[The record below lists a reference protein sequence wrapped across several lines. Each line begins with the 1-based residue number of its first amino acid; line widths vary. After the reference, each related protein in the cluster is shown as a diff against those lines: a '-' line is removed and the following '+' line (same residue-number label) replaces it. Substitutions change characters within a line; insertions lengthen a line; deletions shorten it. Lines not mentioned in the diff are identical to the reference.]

1 MSLITDSDAV
11 AAFCARQKGAEFV
24 TIDTEFMRERTY
36 WPILCVVQV
45 AGPGEAIAIDA
56 LAEGI
61 DLKPLLALMSDP
73 STLKVFHA
81 ARQDLE
87 IFFQLSGEVPHPIFD
102 TQVAGMV
109 CGFGDAASY
118 ETLVKRLAGASLD
131 KASRFTDWAHRPL
144 TERQINYALAD
155 VVHLRTVYDR
165 LQHLLAENGRTAW
178 FAEEMGD
185 LVDPAIYRSDPHQA
199 WRRFRIRGRA
209 DRKFLGVLR
218 ALAAWREQAA
228 QQRDLPRGRIMRDE
242 AVLEIASHAPKTIEA
257 LARTRSLGKGVAE
270 GKLGKEILAAIADGL
285 ADPDPPPAVPAKAEA
300 PPGIG
305 PLIELLRV
313 LLKQRCEDFQV
324 AQKLVAS
331 ADDLEAIAADDNAP
345 VRALSGWRRDVFGN
359 DALALKH
366 GRLALTAGN
375 NKIELVPLPERRDE
389 AKRARASG

>member
-56 LAEGI
+56 LAEDI
-61 DLKPLLALMSDP
+61 DLKPLLALVSDP
-73 STLKVFHA
+73 QTLKVFHA

-102 TQVAGMV
+102 TQVAAMV
-109 CGFGDAASY
+109 CGFGDAVSY

-144 TERQINYALAD
+144 TERQIKYALAD

-165 LQHLLAENGRTAW
+165 LQHVLAENGRAGGLE
-178 FAEEMGD
+178 EEMAD
-185 LVDPAIYRSDPHQA
+185 PVDPAIYRGEPAEA

-209 DRKFLGVLR
+209 DRRFLGVLR
-218 ALAAWREQAA
+218 ALAAWREKAA

-242 AVLEIASHAPKTIEA
+242 AVLEIAAHAPKTIET
-257 LARTRSLGKGVAE
+257 LARTRSLGKGIAE
-270 GKLGKEILAAIADGL
+270 GKLGRDILAAVAAGL
-285 ADPDPPPAVPAKAEA
+285 DDPEPPPAIPAKAEA

-313 LLKQRCEDFQV
+313 LLKQRCEHFQV

-331 ADDLEAIAADDNAP
+331 SDDLEAIATDDNAP

-366 GRLALTAGN
+366 GRLALTAGRN
-375 NKIELVPLPERRDE
+375 RIELVPLPERGE
-389 AKRARASG
+389 PATRARA

>member
-1 MSLITDSDAV
+1 MSLITDSAAV
-11 AAFCARQKGAEFV
+11 AAFCARQKGAQFV
-24 TIDTEFMRERTY
+24 TVDTEFMRERTF

-56 LAEGI
+56 LAEGM
-61 DLKPLLALMSDP
+61 DLTPLLALMSDP
-73 STLKVFHA
+73 HILKVFHA

-87 IFFQLSGEVPHPIFD
+87 IFFQLSGKVPHPVFD
-102 TQVAGMV
+102 TQVAAMV
-109 CGFGDAASY
+109 CGFGDAVSY

-131 KASRFTDWAHRPL
+131 KASRFTDWAQRPL

-165 LQHLLAENGRTAW
+165 LQNLLAENGRAGW
-178 FAEEMGD
+178 FAEEMGE
-185 LVDPAIYRSDPHQA
+185 LVDPSVYRSDPAEA

-242 AVLEIASHAPKTIEA
+242 AVLEIASHAPKSIDA

-270 GKLGKEILAAIADGL
+270 GKLGKDILAAVAEGL
-285 ADPDPPPAVPAKAEA
+285 ADPDPPPAIPAKAEA

-345 VRALSGWRRDVFGN
+345 VRALSGWRRDVYGN

-366 GRLALTAGN
+366 GRLALTAGRN
-375 NKIELVPLPERRDE
+375 RIELVPLPERRE
-389 AKRARASG
+389 EPRRARASG